1 VGRRSFRFHPP
12 LVEYGP
18 ALRWAL
24 LRAFGPVELL
34 ESVEPPA
41 LLPEDATATVALAL
55 RLELAA
61 RIAAR
66 HPRQRL
72 TAELG
77 EEGAA
82 ALARERT
89 AATAMGLQIA
99 EVARDV
105 AEVASV
111 AGLPIAFLKFMALEA
126 AGYLAPGARSAC
138 DVDLLVPARAAE
150 SFWRAL
156 QTAGFSSP
164 GQAGYEH
171 QLPTLIG
178 PRGGAVEIHRMIPG
192 VRLAGRG
199 SATWE
204 DLEKAGLLEPLPPQ
218 AGFPGACTIPA
229 AEVLAAHAAVHG
241 LGQHG
246 FWPGSY
252 PLFRMVAD
260 LIDLGGSGESDLGA
274 LTESAGHWIE
284 RDVPP
289 AEVEA
294 LRALCRRLAAGETPG
309 AGWDAPEETLL
320 RHLVAGRLDADYEAA
335 LRLALFRRQPSDR
348 PAPLRLAGAIAST
361 LWLSRPQIDALYG
374 KPRGPLGYAGRRLA
388 RPFDLLGRLAGYGW
402 RALRSGSRG

>member
-1 VGRRSFRFHPP
+1 MI
-12 LVEYGP
+12 
-18 ALRWAL
+18 
-24 LRAFGPVELL
+24 
-34 ESVEPPA
+34 
-41 LLPEDATATVALAL
+41 LAR

-66 HPRQRL
+66 HERRL
-72 TAELG
+72 LVDEQG

-82 ALARERT
+82 VLARDRT
-89 AATAMGLQIA
+89 GAAAMGLQIA
-99 EVARDV
+99 EVARVV

-111 AGLPIAFLKFMALEA
+111 AGLPIAFLKFVALEVG
-126 AGYLAPGARSAC
+126 GYLAPGSRSAC
-138 DVDLLVPARAAE
+138 DVDLLVPARAAA

-156 QTAGFSSP
+156 QAAGFASP

-192 VRLAGRG
+192 VRLAGRD
-199 SATWE
+199 SATWD
-204 DLEKAGLLEPLPPQ
+204 DLEKAELLQPLPPE
-218 AGFPGACTIPA
+218 AGFPGACRVPS

-260 LIDLGGSGESDLGA
+260 LIDLGEGA
-274 LTESAGHWIE
+274 LTERAGQWIE
-284 RDVPP
+284 RDVPR
-289 AEVEA
+289 VEADA
-294 LRALCRRLAAGETPG
+294 LRALCRRLAAGEAPG
-309 AGWDAPEETLL
+309 AGWHAPEEILL

-402 RALRSGSRG
+402 RALRSTSRG